1 MAGAGLD
8 HSFIIRLSDS
18 LNVNQTVAAA
28 AAAAAAGGQ
37 TQTSL

>member
-28 AAAAAAGGQ
+28 AGGQ